1 MRASVGRASFIA
13 GARGGM
19 PYALAG
25 GLLAFSF
32 GVAARPVIGEI
43 PAIVMSAVV
52 FAGGAQFAAVT
63 VLAAGGGP
71 VTAILAAILI
81 NLRFVPM
88 GISLAPSF
96 KHGAFG
102 RAIGGQATLDA
113 SWALARRSGGM
124 YDLDVMYGATFV
136 QYVAWVLGTVL
147 GVVLARLLSDTK
159 ALGLDVI
166 FPAFF
171 LGLLAS
177 EMGHPR
183 ARMAAAL
190 GATIAILL
198 TPFVPAGIPIV
209 AASAAMIVGLRA

>member
-1 MRASVGRASFIA
+1 
-13 GARGGM
+13 M

-25 GLLAFSF
+25 GLLSFSF
-32 GVAARPVIGEI
+32 GVAARPVIGDL
-43 PAIVMSAVV
+43 PTIVMSAIV
-52 FAGGAQFAAVT
+52 FAGASQFAALT

-71 VTAILAAILI
+71 AIAVLAAILI

-88 GISLAPSF
+88 GIALAPSL
-96 KHGAFG
+96 KHGPLG
-102 RAIGGQATLDA
+102 RAIRGQAIVDA
-113 SWALARRSGGM
+113 SWAMARRHGGA
-124 YDLDVMYGATFV
+124 YDLPFMYGATVV
-136 QYVAWVLGTVL
+136 QYVAWVGGTGVGVLLGHLVGNT
-147 GVVLARLLSDTK
+147 A

-177 EMGHPR
+177 EMGRPH

-190 GATIAILL
+190 GATIAIVL